1 MRILVAHNYYQQPG
15 GEDQC
20 VVSEIAMLSAHG
32 HEVAHYRLHNDS
44 IGEMG
49 RLRLASRTIWSDRA
63 YRDLR
68 DSIRARR
75 PDIVHFHNTFPLI
88 SPSAYHA
95 ARAEKVAVVQTL
107 HNFRFLCARADL
119 FRAGKV
125 CEDCVG
131 KSIIW
136 PSVLHKCYRGDVGAN
151 LVVATML
158 AVHRSIGTWRDS
170 VSMYIALSD
179 ASRRKLIAGGLPAAK
194 IMIKPNFAA
203 PDPGAGV
210 GQGGYIV
217 FIGRLSPEKGLAT
230 LMNAWR
236 RHGDL
241 PPLKIVG
248 NGPMASTLQEA
259 SRGDRRIE
267 WLGAQ
272 SLDVVYSLIGDAACL
287 VLTSECYENCP
298 RVVIESF
305 AKGTPAVV
313 SELGAMA
320 ELVEHGRTG
329 AHFKPGDPDDLAE
342 KVRDILTDA
351 ERLKQMRRAARRA
364 YEGKFTEEVNY
375 AKLMYIYERALNSVV
390 GEELD

>member
-1 MRILVAHNYYQQPG
+1 MKILVAHNYYQQPG

-20 VVSEIAMLSAHG
+20 VVSEIAMLRAHG
-32 HEVAHYRLHNDS
+32 HEVTHYRLHNDS
-44 IGEMG
+44 IGEIG
-49 RLRLASRTIWSDRA
+49 RLRAASRTIWSARA

-68 DSIRARR
+68 DSIRAHR
-75 PDIVHFHNTFPLI
+75 PDIAHFHNTFPLI
-88 SPSAYHA
+88 SPSAYYA

-107 HNFRFLCARADL
+107 HNFRLLCARADL

-151 LVVATML
+151 LIVATML
-158 AVHRSIGTWRDS
+158 AVHRSAGTWRDS
-170 VSMYIALSD
+170 VNMYIALSD
-179 ASRRKLIAGGLPAAK
+179 ASRRKLIEGGLPSAK
-194 IMIKPNFAA
+194 IMIKPNFA
-203 PDPGAGV
+203 PDPGVGAGE
-210 GQGGYIV
+210 GGYVV
-217 FIGRLSPEKGLAT
+217 FIGRLSPEKGLT
-230 LMNAWR
+230 TMIDAWR

-241 PPLKIVG
+241 PALKIVG
-248 NGPMASTLQEA
+248 NGPIASTLQEA
-259 SRGDRRIE
+259 SRCDDRIH

-272 SLDVVYSLIGDAACL
+272 SLDVVYSLIGEAACL

-298 RVVIESF
+298 RVVIEAF

-313 SELGAMA
+313 SGLGAMA

-342 KVRDILTDA
+342 KVRDVLVDSA
-351 ERLKQMRRAARRA
+351 RLKQMRRAARGV
-364 YEGKFTEEVNY
+364 YEGKFTEEVNH
-375 AKLMYIYERALNSVV
+375 ARLMNIYEQALNSTLSK
-390 GEELD
+390 ELN